1 MEREKKDDRK
11 QNALWALCFGFP
23 VNRYLGVKVAYI
35 GTRTQESTGSDSE
48 SFIIGLNS
56 FW

>member
-11 QNALWALCFGFP
+11 QNVLWALSFGFF
-23 VNRYLGVKVAYI
+23 VNRYLSFKVAYI
-35 GTRTQESTGSDSE
+35 GTRTQESTGYDSE